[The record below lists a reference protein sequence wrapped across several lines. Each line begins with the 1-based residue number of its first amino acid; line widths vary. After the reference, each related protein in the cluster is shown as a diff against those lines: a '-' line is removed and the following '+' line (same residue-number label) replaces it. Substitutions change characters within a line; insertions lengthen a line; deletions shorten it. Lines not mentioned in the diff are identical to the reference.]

1 MIGRGSSGTVYEIQ
15 KDILVGVEKA
25 ALKVISL
32 PQTGSDIDEMYSDGL
47 DTQLEDQIFTYGKE
61 YGVLPDLSRKG
72 HTFEGWYT
80 EAQGGKRVWN
90 STEVYIGK
98 DHTLYARWS

>member
-61 YGVLPDLSRKG
+61 YGVLPKPIKKG
-72 HTFEGWYT
+72 YIFEGWFT
-80 EAQGGKRVWN
+80 EPQGGVQIYAK
-90 STEVYIGK
+90 TALYIDD